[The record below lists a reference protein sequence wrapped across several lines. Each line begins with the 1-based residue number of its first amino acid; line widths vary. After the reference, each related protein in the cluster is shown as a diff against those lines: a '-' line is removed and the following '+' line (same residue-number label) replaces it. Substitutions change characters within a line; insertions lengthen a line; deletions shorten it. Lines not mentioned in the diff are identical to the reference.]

1 MTPVTTMSHED
12 LRPVIKTAGASDST
26 IDFALLRIA
35 TQAAHLMADPPTIE
49 RGTRPDL
56 RRQIDWASCL
66 QTARFESV

>member
-1 MTPVTTMSHED
+1 MTTVITMGHEN
-12 LRPVIKTAGASDST
+12 LQPVIKTAGASST
-26 IDFALLRIA
+26 SDFVLLRNT

-66 QTARFESV
+66 RTARFESV